1 LLADPLGHRSLTVH
15 DEPDFFA
22 FPDLPDEAVIA
33 LNNFL
38 EEFYASFQN
47 HYFAQM
53 HRYYHDRPD
62 DNQLPLPIDDPP
74 F

>member
-1 LLADPLGHRSLTVH
+1 MHDPL
-15 DEPDFFA
+15 EPFG

-33 LNNFL
+33 LNAFL
-38 EEFYASFQN
+38 EEFYVRFQN

-53 HRYYHDRPD
+53 HRYYHDHPD
-62 DNQLPLPIDDPP
+62 PAPPDPTPLPLDDPP